1 MFLCAAI
8 ILVAPAWHTWANE
21 ITIKPAYTPEELSR
35 VREWEKTWSG
45 QKVDAATIDQVAE
58 FMPKSYV
65 EIYKNPD
72 KWGGPPEGYFFY
84 IAPYTQ
90 YTPTNGMV
98 AATKKYAPL
107 VKTNPDGTIEN
118 YAEIAGQ
125 PYPDP
130 KTGLEMAWNFEF
142 NNHGDTCKY
151 RKWSPNI
158 NPKSRTERLAD
169 QEYTEFY
176 FIHRTELEPK
186 PAFPGNK
193 KGFHRGYFMH
203 TYLPSEFLNMRM
215 YTMRFIDHEK
225 EDDMYLWYSQFRR
238 IRRMSTSQKTDSI
251 DGTDLIYDD
260 EYFWEGEILR
270 NDYTFNGRKELLSS
284 RHQDL
289 SKVTRQLGQGIVNG
303 ITYERC
309 NTLVV
314 EVVSKDPNYLYSKRI
329 WYLDP
334 ESYIILWTEIY
345 DQLGRFWKCFLQ
357 HTDVLKTETGQEKMT
372 IVGSTYVDF
381 QRIHSGFS
389 SSQKI
394 YTPVVS
400 HAVKPSIFTVRHLQK
415 TY

>member
-1 MFLCAAI
+1 
-8 ILVAPAWHTWANE
+8 
-21 ITIKPAYTPEELSR
+21 
-35 VREWEKTWSG
+35 
-45 QKVDAATIDQVAE
+45 
-58 FMPKSYV
+58 
-65 EIYKNPD
+65 
-72 KWGGPPEGYFFY
+72 
-84 IAPYTQ
+84 
-90 YTPTNGMV
+90 
-98 AATKKYAPL
+98 
-107 VKTNPDGTIEN
+107 
-118 YAEIAGQ
+118 
-125 PYPDP
+125 
-130 KTGLEMAWNFEF
+130 
-142 NNHGDTCKY
+142 
-151 RKWSPNI
+151 
-158 NPKSRTERLAD
+158 
-169 QEYTEFY
+169 
-176 FIHRTELEPK
+176 
-186 PAFPGNK
+186 
-193 KGFHRGYFMH
+193 
-203 TYLPSEFLNMRM
+203 
-215 YTMRFIDHEK
+215 
-225 EDDMYLWYSQFRR
+225 
-238 IRRMSTSQKTDSI
+238 MSTSQKTDSI